1 MNKVLSLITILALSG
16 GFLFAPSDSQKKQP
30 QQLAKDTQL
39 TITLKMSDP
48 GTGV

>member
-1 MNKVLSLITILALSG
+1 MNKVLSLIAILALSA
-16 GFLFAPSDSQKKQP
+16 GFLFAPSDSQKEQP
-30 QQLAKDTQL
+30 QQLAKDTQP